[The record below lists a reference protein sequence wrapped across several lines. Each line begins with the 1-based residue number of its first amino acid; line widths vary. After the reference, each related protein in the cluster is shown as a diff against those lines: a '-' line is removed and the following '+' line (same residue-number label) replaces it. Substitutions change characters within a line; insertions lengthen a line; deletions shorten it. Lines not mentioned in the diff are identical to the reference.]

1 MHTSTSHCAHS
12 TITTTRVGQ
21 VAFAA
26 VVDHTRQAL
35 VITCR
40 GTLSVNDT
48 ITDGL
53 AGEAAVCPS
62 TRSSSPHTHPQSLTP
77 MPLHRR
83 AEEVNIKNDPEG
95 KSLTLPE
102 GHCAAHKG
110 MWMSAKFLAA
120 ELRDAGVLRS
130 VQRPSGG
137 GAGEEKA
144 EVCAVPRL
152 SSPSSPSRLS
162 HSTVHVSWFV
172 YLPVAPEAPLV
183 GTHRRWLAPCHCR
196 PLAGCWRGNAALAA
210 PKGSVPP
217 PPPRNVHA
225 ASAHTHTLRAQTEY
239 PELECYAFSPPG
251 ALVSPSLAS
260 FMEEWLVSIVLG
272 KDLVPRLSVPALHK
286 LLLHMVPAASS
297 AA

>member
-1 MHTSTSHCAHS
+1 MQTRTSQSSHS

-53 AGEAAVCPS
+53 AGEAAVCPA
-62 TRSSSPHTHPQSLTP
+62 TRSRHTQSLSP
-77 MPLHRR
+77 MPFHRR

-144 EVCAVPRL
+144 EVCNAATLVLPFLPPRVSLTLQCTCVPSCSAR
-152 SSPSSPSRLS
+152 S
-162 HSTVHVSWFV
+162 
-172 YLPVAPEAPLV
+172 
-183 GTHRRWLAPCHCR
+183 APC
-196 PLAGCWRGNAALAA
+196 WD
-210 PKGSVPP
+210 
-217 PPPRNVHA
+217 
-225 ASAHTHTLRAQTEY
+225 AQTEACD
-239 PELECYAFSPPG
+239 L
-251 ALVSPSLAS
+251 SL
-260 FMEEWLVSIVLG
+260 
-272 KDLVPRLSVPALHK
+272 
-286 LLLHMVPAASS
+286 
-297 AA
+297 

>member
-1 MHTSTSHCAHS
+1 MQTSTSHS
-12 TITTTRVGQ
+12 TITTRVGQ

-53 AGEAAVCPS
+53 AGEAVVWPS
-62 TRSSSPHTHPQSLTP
+62 TRSSSPHTQTQSLSP

-144 EVCAVPRL
+144 EVC
-152 SSPSSPSRLS
+152 
-162 HSTVHVSWFV
+162 
-172 YLPVAPEAPLV
+172 
-183 GTHRRWLAPCHCR
+183 
-196 PLAGCWRGNAALAA
+196 NAATLVL
-210 PKGSVPP
+210 PCL
-217 PPPRNVHA
+217 PPRV
-225 ASAHTHTLRAQTEY
+225 SLTLQCT
-239 PELECYAFSPPG
+239 CPG
-251 ALVSPSLAS
+251 LCT
-260 FMEEWLVSIVLG
+260 
-272 KDLVPRLSVPALHK
+272 
-286 LLLHMVPAASS
+286 LL
-297 AA
+297 